1 MERWIS
7 LTAPLTRTRATMS
20 NTELT
25 QIEGALNTANCNNMV
40 VNCPF
45 VYSTTGLE
53 NSRTTPTSGL
63 DLESSGSRTGGTLPG
78 ENTYG
83 STVSAT
89 KNGTQSSISSAL
101 SQGVSLS
108 CNHTAICC
116 NVFFTQLSN
125 ADSIPQTSEHLN
137 YNPGSSNRSAGQQ
150 GATSSVAVPTV
161 TAPSAIDLNK
171 QTTDNHS
178 YNSQAPAAYSSYQ
191 SKANSYNASA
201 YGSTQTTASSY
212 VNPSATS
219 YVNNQVSCF

>member
-116 NVFFTQLSN
+116 NVFFYTAFERRQHSTNFRTFELQHWQFKSKCC
-125 ADSIPQTSEHLN
+125 AARRDFERGCSYGHC
-137 YNPGSSNRSAGQQ
+137 
-150 GATSSVAVPTV
+150 AVRYRP
-161 TAPSAIDLNK
+161 K
-171 QTTDNHS
+171 QTND
-178 YNSQAPAAYSSYQ
+178 
-191 SKANSYNASA
+191 
-201 YGSTQTTASSY
+201 G
-212 VNPSATS
+212 
-219 YVNNQVSCF
+219 